1 MCTRTQE
8 KGAVT
13 PQETDQT
20 CQCPGIPGGGVGRW
34 WPAVGS
40 GALSVAAHAQD
51 FLKEVPV
58 IFIISTIV
66 WPQVK
71 QQGGNTAPPINRK
84 LDERFPEHGPLIRTR
99 PSFPFRQSLPSRR
112 FHKPL
117 IPIHQRADKMK
128 TPITEN

>member
-1 MCTRTQE
+1 MKPCVHQDPGERSSDPTRNCPTFACE
-8 KGAVT
+8 
-13 PQETDQT
+13 
-20 CQCPGIPGGGVGRW
+20 CPGVSGGGVGQW

-58 IFIISTIV
+58 IFITSTIV

-84 LDERFPEHGPLIRTR
+84 LDERCTEHGPTHQNKTQFPPQAVSLIKK
-99 PSFPFRQSLPSRR
+99 LP
-112 FHKPL
+112 
-117 IPIHQRADKMK
+117 
-128 TPITEN
+128 